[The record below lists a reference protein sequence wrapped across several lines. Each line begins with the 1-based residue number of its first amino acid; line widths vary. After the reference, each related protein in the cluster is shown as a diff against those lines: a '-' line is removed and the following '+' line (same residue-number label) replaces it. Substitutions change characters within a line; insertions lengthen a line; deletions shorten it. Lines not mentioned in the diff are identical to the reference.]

1 MTLLKRITLI
11 LFVGLLWGS
20 FFWHVGQVQ
29 KAASNT
35 PLINNIR
42 RALNECVVRG
52 RLTNE
57 FDGNAQFINLNSRI
71 VCNLQGGRVAPS
83 R

>member
-1 MTLLKRITLI
+1 MTGLKRITLI

-20 FFWHVGQVQ
+20 FFWHVSQVN

-57 FDGNAQFINLNSRI
+57 FDGNVQFINLNSRI
-71 VCNLQGGRVAPS
+71 VCNMHGGGAAP
-83 R
+83 RR

>member
-35 PLINNIR
+35 PFINNIR
-42 RALNECVVRG
+42 RALNECVIRG

-57 FDGNAQFINLNSRI
+57 FDGNVQFINLNSRI
-71 VCNLQGGRVAPS
+71 VCNLQGTGVVPR

>member
-1 MTLLKRITLI
+1 MSILKRITLI
-11 LFVGLLWGS
+11 LFVSLLWGS
-20 FFWHVGQVQ
+20 FFWHVSEVQ

-42 RALNECVVRG
+42 RALNECVIRG

-57 FDGNAQFINLNSRI
+57 FDGNVQFINLNSRI
-71 VCNLQGGRVAPS
+71 VCNLQGGGVAP
-83 R
+83 RR

>member
-1 MTLLKRITLI
+1 MTGLKRITLI

-20 FFWHVGQVQ
+20 FFWHVSQVN

-57 FDGNAQFINLNSRI
+57 FDGNVQFINLNSRI
-71 VCNLQGGRVAPS
+71 VCNMQGVGAAP
-83 R
+83 RR

>member
-1 MTLLKRITLI
+1 MSILKRITLI
-11 LFVGLLWGS
+11 LFVSLLWGS
-20 FFWHVGQVQ
+20 FFWHVSLSE

-57 FDGNAQFINLNSRI
+57 FDGNVQFINLNSRI
-71 VCNLQGGRVAPS
+71 VCNMQGGGAAP
-83 R
+83 RR